1 MISEIYPYLILTGAT
16 IGAVLFTLWRQA
28 RRISRINIALIRL
41 NEQLDF
47 DTPAFLRAAWELLA
61 QAGLQ
66 GISWKLDWFGISVEG
81 QEGKQAGESVTRE
94 IQVEETRLVVTLF
107 QPGARGERRYFN
119 EALAE
124 TFFLLLRTDMWI
136 KAGAVQATFM
146 QMSKLNLFLLHDMKN
161 LAQFI
166 QLMDD
171 QLATVPSDN
180 ERRETLKYLREA
192 APLMRNRADRIVR
205 TLTLRQPQ
213 DIPAHGPIR
222 SFRLRDEI
230 EQLCRLY
237 HLDCRISGAA
247 EVGAPGNTLDSAL
260 DNILKNYSDIA
271 QRDARTA
278 SVIHIGIAENAG
290 TLEITIEAPEAPPIA
305 GFERLF
311 EPFWS
316 SDPAG
321 LGIGLYQAKNLL
333 EMHHGSLSAHETP
346 SGRLQFRIVYPT
358 ADAAQTIAGNEFN
371 SSCGESPKDAPMY
384 KN

>member
-1 MISEIYPYLILTGAT
+1 MISQIYPYLILIGAT
-16 IGAVLFTLWRQA
+16 IGAVLYTLWRQA
-28 RRISRINIALIRL
+28 RRISRVNIALIRL

-47 DTPAFLRAAWELLA
+47 DTPAFLRAAWKLLA

-66 GISWKLDWFGISVEG
+66 GISWKLDWFGITVEG
-81 QEGKQAGESVTRE
+81 QEGRQAGESVTRE
-94 IQVEETRLVVTLF
+94 IKVEETRLVITLF
-107 QPGARGERRYFN
+107 QRSARGERRYFN

-136 KAGAVQATFM
+136 KSGAVQTTFM
-146 QMSKLNLFLLHDMKN
+146 QMSKLNLFLQHDMKN

-171 QLATVPSDN
+171 QLAAVPAGKEQQVLD
-180 ERRETLKYLREA
+180 YLRSA
-192 APLMRNRADRIVR
+192 APLIRNRADRIVR
-205 TLTLRQPQ
+205 TLTVRQSQ
-213 DIPAHGPIR
+213 DIPAHSPIR

-230 EQLCRLY
+230 GRLCRLY
-237 HLDCRISGAA
+237 RLDCQISGAA
-247 EVGAPGNTLDSAL
+247 VVSAPGNTLDSAL

-271 QRDARTA
+271 QRDARRA
-278 SVIHIGIAENAG
+278 PVIHIGIAENAG
-290 TLEITIEAPEAPPIA
+290 AIEITIEAPDAPPIA
-305 GFERLF
+305 GFEHLF

-346 SGRLQFRIVYPT
+346 TGRLQFRIVYPT
-358 ADAAQTIAGNEFN
+358 ADTVQAMAEKEFS
-371 SSCGESPKDAPMY
+371 SSCEEAPRNAPMY
-384 KN
+384 NN

>member
-1 MISEIYPYLILTGAT
+1 MIEQVYPYLILIGAT

-47 DTPAFLRAAWELLA
+47 DAPAFLRAAWEPLS

-66 GISWKLDWFGISVEG
+66 GISWKLDWFGIRVEER
-81 QEGKQAGESVTRE
+81 EGKQAGESVTRE
-94 IQVEETRLVVTLF
+94 IQVAETRLVVTLF
-107 QPGARGERRYFN
+107 QPGARSERRYFL
-119 EALAE
+119 ETLAE
-124 TFFLLLRTDMWI
+124 TFFLLLRTDLWI

-146 QMSKLNLFLLHDMKN
+146 QMSKLNTFLQHDMKN

-171 QLATVPSDN
+171 QLATVPADQ
-180 ERRETLKYLREA
+180 ERRGTLKYLREA

-205 TLTLRQPQ
+205 TLEGRPSRDDPLRP
-213 DIPAHGPIR
+213 H
-222 SFRLRDEI
+222 RLQDEI
-230 EQLCRLY
+230 EQICRL
-237 HLDCRISGAA
+237 HRLDCRISGAA
-247 EVGAPGNTLDSAL
+247 EVNAPENTLDSAL

-271 QRDARTA
+271 EREGRAA
-278 SVIHIGIAENAG
+278 PVIHIGIAKQADAIEI
-290 TLEITIEAPEAPPIA
+290 TLEALGAPPVA
-305 GFERLF
+305 HFERLF

-333 EMHHGSLSAHETP
+333 EMHHGSLSAHKTAT
-346 SGRLQFRIVYPT
+346 GQLQFRILYS
-358 ADAAQTIAGNEFN
+358 ARQEA
-371 SSCGESPKDAPMY
+371 
-384 KN
+384 